1 MLESTHPATTLVEG
15 ASVESHEQ
23 PSKPFFTPP
32 TYTMKE
38 IHDAI
43 PPHCFQR
50 NTLLSFFYILRDFLF
65 IGILFGL
72 ATQIPFLPTHPLRVS
87 AWVAYSIIQGLLFTG
102 VWELAHECGHGALSP
117 SKAFNNTAGL
127 FIHSLLLVPYHS
139 WRFTHSTHHKSTNN
153 IERDVAF
160 VPDTKDVWL
169 AAREARAP
177 EFLFTY
183 WDLIEDMP
191 LVNLLILIGH
201 QLIAWPLY
209 LILNNF
215 ALPRMRAVEWWKRS
229 HFYFGGDGP
238 NFKPENR
245 DDIILSDLGVGLVGA
260 ALWAACRYFG
270 ASNVFLFYGAPWLWT
285 NHWIC
290 AFFAL
295 PPYGLPHHISP
306 SLPSRCRFPK
316 FGRPSSPSPPRSKI
330 WRPFEVTK
338 IG

>member
-1 MLESTHPATTLVEG
+1 MAEATQPATTLVEG
-15 ASVESHEQ
+15 APIESNEQ

-50 NTLLSFFYILRDFLF
+50 NTLLSLFYILRDYFF
-65 IGILFGL
+65 IGLLFSV
-72 ATQIPFLPTHPLRVS
+72 ATQIPLLPSHALRVS
-87 AWVAYSIIQGLLFTG
+87 AWIAYSAIQGLLFTG

-117 SKAFNNTAGL
+117 YKAFNNTAGL
-127 FIHSLLLVPYHS
+127 IIHSLLLVPYHS

-160 VPDTKDVWL
+160 VPDTKDVWQ
-169 AAREARAP
+169 AAREARRP
-177 EFLFTY
+177 ELLFTC

-191 LVNLLILIGH
+191 IVNLLILVGH
-201 QLIAWPLY
+201 QLVAWPLY

-215 ALPRMRAVEWWKRS
+215 ALPRMRAVAWWKRS
-229 HFYFGGDGP
+229 HLYFGGDGP

-245 DDIILSDLGVGLVGA
+245 DDIILSDIGVGIVGL

-270 ASNVFLFYGAPWLWT
+270 AGNVFLFYGAPWLWT

-290 AFFAL
+290 AFFMF
-295 PPYGLPHHISP
+295 Y
-306 SLPSRCRFPK
+306 SLPS
-316 FGRPSSPSPPRSKI
+316 PRSKSFSHQ
-330 WRPFEVTK
+330 RNPTSNLLQ
-338 IG
+338 

>member
-1 MLESTHPATTLVEG
+1 MGTYSMAESTPSTTI
-15 ASVESHEQ
+15 ESHKQ
-23 PSKPFFTPP
+23 LSTPFFTPP
-32 TYTMKE
+32 TYTMKD

-50 NTLLSFFYILRDFLF
+50 NTPLSLFYILRDFLF

-72 ATQIPFLPTHPLRVS
+72 ATQIPFLPTHALRVS
-87 AWVAYSIIQGLLFTG
+87 AWVTYSTVQGLLFTG
-102 VWELAHECGHGALSP
+102 AWELAHECGHGALS
-117 SKAFNNTAGL
+117 SYKAFNNTAGL
-127 FIHSLLLVPYHS
+127 LIHSLLLVPYHS

-169 AAREARAP
+169 AAREARTP
-177 EFLFTY
+177 EFVFTY

-201 QLIAWPLY
+201 QLLAWPLY

-245 DDIILSDLGVGLVGA
+245 DDIMLSNFGVALVAA
-260 ALWAACRYFG
+260 ALWTACRCFG
-270 ASNVFLFYGAPWLWT
+270 TSNVFLFYGAPWLWT

-290 AFFAL
+290 AFLVLTFLMAL
-295 PPYGLPHHISP
+295 H
-306 SLPSRCRFPK
+306 SLFH
-316 FGRPSSPSPPRSKI
+316 SSPLSHHDSGFRSWKLSPNPRPKIQNWVPSK
-330 WRPFEVTK
+330 
-338 IG
+338 